1 MAAVLFLYWLG
12 FGSIII
18 PVRAIATMG
27 FSLAWVFGLAVL
39 VYQHGALKFMD
50 FAPLSPTQPSTA
62 GAKPELC
69 WLIPVMAF
77 SIMVGL
83 SLDYDVFLVSRIVEF
98 RLEGKSDRESVLLG
112 LAKTGRI
119 ITGPFGPYPIVSLS
133 LSLRSI
139 ILFVSC
145 FLYRLTDSAC
155 GMCAAAG
162 IIMAIAFFGLL
173 LSNQAS
179 MNQLSF
185 FLVIAVLFDTFIVST
200 ILVPACMSIIGSGNW
215 WPLVVP
221 AVEAPTGQD
230 GTPMSSPGLA
240 HGGSGYMRSGGV
252 THATP
257 SLQ

>member
-119 ITGPFGPYPIVSLS
+119 IT
-133 LSLRSI
+133 
-139 ILFVSC
+139 
-145 FLYRLTDSAC
+145 
-155 GMCAAAG
+155 AAG

-230 GTPMSSPGLA
+230 DTPMSSPGLA